1 MVSLSVVTNSFVTPW
16 TVAHQTPLSMGFSR
30 KEYWSGFSFPSPG
43 DLPDLGIEPR
53 SPALH
58 ADSLPSEPLGKP
70 QGPDKAFDFLSRCN
84 GISLE
89 SFQLESESFPGRLRM
104 LQ

>member
-1 MVSLSVVTNSFVTPW
+1 MLKRFFFFANTGFHSPPKYFQW
-16 TVAHQTPLSMGFSR
+16 EFSR
-30 KEYWSGFSFPSPG
+30 HEYWSGFSFPSPG